1 MRRAI
6 QLLLAISLCG
16 VFTSAQESTAPA
28 PQADSQASQSAQSS
42 KATVYVYRY
51 KQFVGSAL
59 APSIYCDGTELAR
72 MENGR
77 YFTASV
83 APGKHSFTS
92 NDKQSGI
99 DLDAK
104 AGEEYFIRVE
114 IAPGFAKGHGR
125 LILVPREQAGYE
137 LKSDKLKPL
146 DESKVANKDAVS
158 LSEPH
163 LAPSAFQDSKK

>member
-1 MRRAI
+1 MMRRTI
-6 QLLLAISLCG
+6 QLLFAILLCG
-16 VFTSAQESTAPA
+16 FFALAQEQPAPA
-28 PQADSQASQSAQSS
+28 PQTADTTSS

-59 APSIYCDGTELAR
+59 APSVYCDGTELAR

-77 YFTASV
+77 YFTATLP
-83 APGKHSFTS
+83 AGKHSFTS

-104 AGEEYFIRVE
+104 AGEEYFIRLE

-146 DESKVANKDAVS
+146 DVTKVVNRDVVS
-158 LSEPH
+158 LGEPH
-163 LAPSAFQDSKK
+163 MAPSAFQDSKK